1 MRTIAIVAGALVLL
15 ALAGA
20 QMPGITTHDL
30 AVAATPPIEVPF
42 EKDWA
47 GSGHADAEAEA
58 FIHWNEASPPEVPVT
73 CAKCHST
80 YGYQDFLGADG
91 SAAGVVDK
99 PAATGSVI
107 TCVAC
112 HNTGTMAMDSV
123 VMPSGMTIKGLGP
136 EARCMQCHQGR
147 ESKISVD
154 KAVVDAGATDDEVSD
169 ELGFLNIHYFA
180 AAATKY
186 GTLAKG
192 GYEYDGKAYDG
203 NAAHVEGFD
212 TCVGCHNPHSL
223 ELKVEACSTCHGG
236 VTKTEDLR
244 NVRMAGSLV
253 DYDGDGNTT
262 EGIYYE
268 VEGLRDMLYRAV
280 LTYGAEVVGTPV
292 IYAPEAYPYFFVDTN
307 ADGVAD
313 VDETQVANQYN
324 SWTPRLLKAAYNYQT
339 SLKDPG
345 AYAHGGKYVIE
356 LLYDST
362 EDLNTALKTP
372 VDLSKAHRID
382 YGHFAGSELA
392 FRDWDEAGAVP
403 ATCSR
408 CHSAV
413 GLPLYLKDKAAIT
426 QPTANGFMCQTCHN
440 DLTKFTRYEAAQVQF
455 PSGAVVDSGD
465 PSTNLCMT
473 CHQGREST
481 VSVNNLIWDLPA
493 DEVSD
498 KLRFL
503 NIHYFAA
510 GATRFGTEARG
521 AYEYGGK
528 TYVGLFKHVPEFANC
543 VNCHPA
549 HGLQVKAEECGKCHT
564 GVASEED
571 LAKIRMYT
579 TDYDG
584 DGDTSEGIAGEVA
597 TMREDLYAALQV
609 YAATKAGSKIAYSA
623 ESYPYYFVDTNG
635 NGMADPDEAKP
646 ENAFMAWTPRLL
658 RAAYNYQYVTKD
670 PGAFAHNGKYIIQVL
685 YDSLEDLGA
694 DVSRMTRP

>member
-1 MRTIAIVAGALVLL
+1 MRRIAILTGALALL
-15 ALAGA
+15 ALVAT
-20 QMPGITTHDL
+20 QVPGITTYTP
-30 AVAATPPIEVPF
+30 AVAATPPVEVPF

-58 FIHWNEASPPEVPVT
+58 FTHWDEASPPEVPAE

-80 YGYQDFLGADG
+80 YGYQDFLGVDG
-91 SAAGVVDK
+91 SAAGTVDK

-112 HNTGTMAMDSV
+112 HNNATIAMGSV
-123 VMPSGMTIKGLGP
+123 VMPSGIEIKGLGP

-154 KAVVDAGATDDEVSD
+154 KAIMDSGASDDEVSD
-169 ELGFLNIHYFA
+169 NLGFRNIHYLA

-203 NAAHVEGFD
+203 NTEHVEGFD
-212 TCVGCHNPHSL
+212 TCVGCHNSHSL
-223 ELKVEACSTCHGG
+223 ELKIEACGTCHQG
-236 VTKTEDLR
+236 VARPEDLHD
-244 NVRMAGSLV
+244 VRMAGSLV

-268 VEGLRDMLYRAV
+268 LEGLQDMLYGAI
-280 LTYGAEVVGTPV
+280 LDYGAEVAGTPI
-292 IYAPEAYPYFFVDTN
+292 IYGPDFYPYFFVDTD

-313 VDETQVANQYN
+313 ADETQVPNQYN
-324 SWTPRLLKAAYNYQT
+324 AWTPRLLKAAYNYQT
-339 SLKDPG
+339 SFKDPG
-345 AYAHGGKYVIE
+345 AYAHGGKYIIE
-356 LLYDST
+356 LLYDSI

-413 GLPLYLKDKAAIT
+413 GLPLYLKDKATIT
-426 QPTANGFMCQTCHN
+426 QPTANGLMCETCHN
-440 DLTKFTRYEAAQVQF
+440 DLTTFTRFEALQVQF

-465 PSTNLCMT
+465 PDTNLCMA

-481 VSVNNLIWDLPA
+481 VSVNNLVKDLPA

-503 NIHYFAA
+503 NVHYFAA
-510 GATRFGTEARG
+510 GATRFGTEAKG
-521 AYEYGGK
+521 AYEYDGK
-528 TYVGLFKHVPEFANC
+528 TYVGLFAHVPEFANC

-549 HGLQVKAEECGKCHT
+549 HGLQVKVEECGKCHT

-571 LAKIRMYT
+571 LAMIRMYP

-584 DGDTSEGIAGEVA
+584 DGDTGEGIAGEIA
-597 TMREDLYAALQV
+597 TMREDLYAALQG
-609 YAATKAGSKIAYSA
+609 YAATKAGTKIAYSA
-623 ESYPYYFVDTNG
+623 ENYPYYFVDTNG
-635 NGMADPDEAKP
+635 NGAADPDEAKSD
-646 ENAFMAWTPRLL
+646 NAFRAWTPRLL
-658 RAAYNYQYVTKD
+658 KAAYNYQYATKD
-670 PGAFAHNGKYIIQVL
+670 PGAFAHNGKYVLQVL

-694 DVSRMTRP
+694 DVSKITRP